1 MKILGWEIKSTK
13 SKTPKPVGTSA
24 IGAPGSAGYIR
35 EPYMGAWQQN
45 KSLTTRDG
53 LLASSAVFACV
64 DLISSDV
71 SKLRI
76 KYVKLQDNV
85 WQEASAPRFTSVLR
99 KPNAYQTR
107 AQFMKAWV
115 ASKLTHGNAY
125 ILLSRNSLGVVIAM
139 DVLNPK
145 YVVPLVALDGSVYY
159 QVTMSPLQVTPM
171 ETAVIPARDMI
182 HDRGVTAWHPLV
194 GMTPIA
200 ACAAA
205 VCLAE
210 GITTNSAAF
219 FANGAKPGAF
229 LSATGAISDETAKR
243 LKATI
248 DANYPGTGAGKT
260 LVGGDGLTYQPMT
273 MTGTDAQLIEQ
284 LNWTAADV
292 ARCFHVPGHKIG
304 LETGSK
310 TAANAAIYDAMYY
323 SDCLQAHLEAVELL
337 LDDALAVA
345 DTAGFEFDLSGLIRM
360 DEAALVAANTQAV
373 GAGIMSP
380 NEARARQGLPP
391 VPGGDTP
398 YLQAQWIPLS
408 MLKERAAQ
416 PATTTPAG
424 EKIGGN
430 ATTTDSDP
438 PPMQDNT
445 QADDSA
451 ESGDAN
457 D

>member
-1 MKILGWEIKSTK
+1 MKIFGWEINKSAK
-13 SKTPKPVGTSA
+13 SKAPVGTSA
-24 IGAPGSAGYIR
+24 IGGPGSGGFIR
-35 EPYMGAWQQN
+35 EPYIGAWQQN

-53 LLASSAVFACV
+53 MLASSAVFSCV

-76 KYVKLQDNV
+76 KYVKLTDGV
-85 WQEASAPRFTSVLR
+85 WQEASAPRFTAVLR

-107 AQFMKAWV
+107 SQFIKAWV
-115 ASKLTHGNAY
+115 SSKLTHGNTY
-125 ILLSRNSLGVVIAM
+125 VLLGRNNLGVVISM

-159 QVTMSPLQVTPM
+159 QVTMSPLQVTPV
-171 ETAVIPARDMI
+171 EAVVIPARDII
-182 HDRGVTAWHPLV
+182 HDRGVTSWHPLV

-200 ACAAA
+200 ACASAI
-205 VCLAE
+205 CLAE

-229 LSATGAISDETAKR
+229 LSAPGAIGDETAKR

-248 DANYPGTGAGKT
+248 DANYTGTGAGKT

-284 LNWTAADV
+284 LNWTALDV

-304 LETGSK
+304 IESGGKSVSS
-310 TAANAAIYDAMYY
+310 ASIYEAMYY
-323 SDCLQAHLEAVELL
+323 SDCLQAYLEAIELL
-337 LDDALAVA
+337 LDDSFAVP
-345 DTAGFEFDLSGLIRM
+345 DTAGFEFDTTGLMRM
-360 DEAALVAANTQAV
+360 DEAARHSANATSV
-373 GAGIMSP
+373 GAGVMSP
-380 NEARARQGLPP
+380 NEARATLGLAP
-391 VPGGDTP
+391 VKGGDTP

-408 MLKERAAQ
+408 MLQERAAQ

-430 ATTTDSDP
+430 PTTTDSDP
-438 PPMQDNT
+438 PPTQDNT

-451 ESGDAN
+451 ESGGSD